1 MDRVLCF
8 PIASSSLERPWG
20 EMCEKHA
27 ILRCPRIGAR
37 IRQKSIDKRLQM
49 ALLSAPRG
57 PNSRSKPKPRHLIGK
72 KIILILLT
80 KPMHRETA
88 SRRYKRVQIGLGD
101 YSFLPTYELVL

>member
-1 MDRVLCF
+1 MERVLCF
-8 PIASSSLERPWG
+8 PIACIALLGAIVG
-20 EMCEKHA
+20 EKCGKHA

-101 YSFLPTYELVL
+101 YGIRKK

>member
-1 MDRVLCF
+1 MERVLCF
-8 PIASSSLERPWG
+8 PIALPFLERSWG
-20 EMCEKHA
+20 EKCGKHA
-27 ILRCPRIGAR
+27 ILRIGAR

-57 PNSRSKPKPRHLIGK
+57 PNSRSRPKPRHLIGK

-88 SRRYKRVQIGLGD
+88 SRRYKRVQIGLSE
-101 YSFLPTYELVL
+101 YSFLPRYSFLPM